1 MGWAQFLSGRKA
13 QNWAWSVRCDV
24 HSRTLA
30 TVTFSSAI
38 SLDEVPITSNF
49 TRLTM
54 VLEDGEWKV
63 ASVSLQ

>member
-1 MGWAQFLSGRKA
+1 
-13 QNWAWSVRCDV
+13 
-24 HSRTLA
+24 LA